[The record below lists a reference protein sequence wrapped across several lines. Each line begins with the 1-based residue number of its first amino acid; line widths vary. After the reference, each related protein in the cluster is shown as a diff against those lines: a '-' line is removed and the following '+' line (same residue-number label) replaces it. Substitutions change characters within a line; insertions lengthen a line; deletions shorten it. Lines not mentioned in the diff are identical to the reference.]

1 MNARVL
7 GSLLVLAACGVTLLA
22 VRFCRSDG
30 PRVDEPVERLRAE
43 VFALEPSAGAAK
55 VASAAGGM
63 EVFNA
68 APRDVRGRFIFSLV
82 NPSSAK
88 DDLQRRAEFIDAFIR
103 QTGQE
108 EDQVVMGRHATAVAA
123 ELWAQAPPGSP
134 VREQMRGALVF
145 AALHPAERM
154 HSTFVGVVAEKTD
167 LLSYPD
173 IRHALEVLA
182 AGPETEYNKKLK
194 IRSNAE
200 YLLTLTPGSDAYK
213 KKSR

>member
-1 MNARVL
+1 
-7 GSLLVLAACGVTLLA
+7 
-22 VRFCRSDG
+22 
-30 PRVDEPVERLRAE
+30 
-43 VFALEPSAGAAK
+43 
-55 VASAAGGM
+55 
-63 EVFNA
+63 
-68 APRDVRGRFIFSLV
+68 
-82 NPSSAK
+82 
-88 DDLQRRAEFIDAFIR
+88 
-103 QTGQE
+103 
-108 EDQVVMGRHATAVAA
+108 
-123 ELWAQAPPGSP
+123 
-134 VREQMRGALVF
+134 MRGALVF

>member
-1 MNARVL
+1 MNARVV
-7 GSLLVLAACGVTLLA
+7 GSVLVLAACGVTLLL
-22 VRFCRSDG
+22 VRSCRSDG
-30 PRVDEPVERLRAE
+30 PRVDNPVERLRAE
-43 VFALEPSAGAAK
+43 IFASRPSAGAAK
-55 VASAAGGM
+55 VAPTAGAM

-68 APRDVRGRFIFSLV
+68 APRDVRGRFVFSLAKA
-82 NPSSAK
+82 SSAEDMEK
-88 DDLQRRAEFIDAFIR
+88 NADFLDAFIR

-108 EDQVVMGRHATAVAA
+108 EDQVVMGKNATAVAA
-123 ELWAQAPPGSP
+123 ELWAQAPPGSA

-145 AALHPAERM
+145 AAFHPAERM

-194 IRSNAE
+194 IRSNAK
-200 YLLTLTPGSDAYK
+200 YLLTVTPGTDPYK
-213 KKSR
+213 KK